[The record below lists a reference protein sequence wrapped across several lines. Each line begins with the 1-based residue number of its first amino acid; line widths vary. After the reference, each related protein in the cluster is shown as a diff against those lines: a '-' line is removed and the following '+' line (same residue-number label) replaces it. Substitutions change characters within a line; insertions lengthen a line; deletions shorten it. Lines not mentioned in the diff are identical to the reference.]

1 MTSREVK
8 NQKNCTLS
16 NREINFIKNNYKKM
30 QNKDIFNQLKI
41 TKAVF
46 YQNLRLLYP
55 KVKEEE
61 YFKY

>member
-1 MTSREVK
+1 MTAREVK

-16 NREINFIKNNYKKM
+16 NREINFIKNNYKKI
-30 QNKDIFNQLKI
+30 QNKDIFKQLKI

>member
-1 MTSREVK
+1 MTAREVK

-16 NREINFIKNNYKKM
+16 NREINFIKNNYKKI
-30 QNKDIFNQLKI
+30 QNKDIYSQLKI

>member
-16 NREINFIKNNYKKM
+16 NREINFIKNNYKKI
-30 QNKDIFNQLKI
+30 QNKDIYNQLKI